1 MTDKVN
7 ELLVKWAE
15 KKWPKYKGKF
25 NKVYV
30 DSTSWQEGYCETCA
44 YTETGV
50 DVRLY
55 MGGKYIASFDRLTYD
70 LATML
75 NEVLE

>member
-15 KKWPKYKGKF
+15 KKWPEYSGKIDR
-25 NKVYV
+25 VMV
-30 DSTSWQEGYCETCA
+30 ESTSWTEGYCETCS
-44 YTETGV
+44 YTVTGV
-50 DVRLY
+50 DITLY
-55 MGGKYIASFDRLTYD
+55 KDNSRVAYFDEMQYD

>member
-15 KKWPKYKGKF
+15 KKWPEYKGKIDR
-25 NKVYV
+25 VTV
-30 DSTSWQEGYCETCA
+30 DSTSWTEGYCETCS
-44 YTETGV
+44 YEVTGV
-50 DVRLY
+50 DITLY
-55 MGGKYIASFDRLTYD
+55 KGISRVAYFDQMRYD